1 MEFNLNNFT
10 TLKKQHAG
18 NGIKATKP
26 LVSMNKSGFTFNSY
40 ISKNTD
46 ILKDFCEI
54 KVDVAS
60 GKLAFVFLPAA
71 TDESYKVNIR
81 RSNVAYSGTAVIAS
95 KPIIRWFNSETD
107 FVNTDI
113 YRYRFEA
120 EISEDQGIIM
130 INLRDPYIKTKLAK

>member
-95 KPIIRWFNSETD
+95 KTIIRWFNSETD